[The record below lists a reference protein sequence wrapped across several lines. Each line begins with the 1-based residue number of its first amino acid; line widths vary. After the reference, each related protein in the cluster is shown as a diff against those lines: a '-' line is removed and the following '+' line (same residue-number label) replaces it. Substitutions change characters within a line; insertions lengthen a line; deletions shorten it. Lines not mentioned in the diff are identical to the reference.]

1 MMTPKEASQLSI
13 KMAGYGIKDT
23 VVIAIQEDARKT
35 SLETDKIMSNYL
47 ADNKYNGTLER
58 RIAIILD
65 NEIIGQVKLASGSME
80 KLTEKIVKSFRESP
94 EMNNGRDIQ
103 SERVEKILAEMNK
116 KFDNNGKP

>member
-1 MMTPKEASQLSI
+1 
-13 KMAGYGIKDT
+13 
-23 VVIAIQEDARKT
+23 
-35 SLETDKIMSNYL
+35 MSNYL

-103 SERVEKILAEMNK
+103 RERVEKILAEMNK
-116 KFDNNGKP
+116 KFDNQ

>member
-1 MMTPKEASQLSI
+1 
-13 KMAGYGIKDT
+13 
-23 VVIAIQEDARKT
+23 
-35 SLETDKIMSNYL
+35 MSNYL

-103 SERVEKILAEMNK
+103 RERVEKILAEMNK
-116 KFDNNGKP
+116 KFDNRPELGNNFND

>member
-1 MMTPKEASQLSI
+1 MSI
-13 KMAGYGIKDT
+13 
-23 VVIAIQEDARKT
+23 
-35 SLETDKIMSNYL
+35 YL
-47 ADNKYNGTLER
+47 ADKKYNGTLER

-65 NEIIGQVKLASGSME
+65 NEIIGPVKLASGSIE